1 VILLIDIGISS
12 PVKFKLSKGW
22 CKNMADKDSLPYG
35 TFGRVRGVVDKFAES
50 TTPTSLNT
58 HVLDGISG
66 GDFSALMTSL
76 KFLGLISENQAVKPE
91 LRDLVEARKKGEDQY
106 KAAMLKVVKAAY
118 DPIVGKVDVTNGT
131 LPELE
136 KAFKDGGVPQGQM
149 LTKVTRFYVKA
160 LEDSGVKV
168 SDYITKPRPPG
179 KKKATNGAA
188 KDKRKPPKPKGD
200 GVDTSKHLPND
211 PPPQDFARLP
221 IPGIEGG
228 FIQYPKN
235 LTDGDCTMFETMVAV
250 LRTYVKSRKGE
261 GKKP

>member
-1 VILLIDIGISS
+1 
-12 PVKFKLSKGW
+12 
-22 CKNMADKDSLPYG
+22 MAEKDSLPYG
-35 TFGRVRGVVDKFAES
+35 TYGRVRGVVEKFAES

-76 KFLGLISENQAVKPE
+76 KFLGLINENQQVMPV
-91 LRDLVEARKKGEDQY
+91 LRDIVGARKKGEDQY
-106 KAAMLKVVKAAY
+106 KAAMLKVIKAAY

-136 KAFKDGGVPQGQM
+136 KAFKEGGVPQGQM

-179 KKKATNGAA
+179 KKKTSNGTA
-188 KDKRKPPKPKGD
+188 KGKRKPAKQGSTGNQNKPLEE
-200 GVDTSKHLPND
+200 T
-211 PPPQDFARLP
+211 PPIEFARLP
-221 IPGIEGG
+221 IPGLEGA
-228 FIQYPKN
+228 FIQYPKA
-235 LTDGDCTMFETMVAV
+235 LTDGDCTMFEAMVTV
-250 LRTYVKSRKGE
+250 LRTYVKSRRGGE
-261 GKKP
+261 GKKK